1 MDLCAGER
9 HRDNVLQSI
18 GANLEG
24 WSVQVKREKAI
35 YHTLNKCRCGCPCVT
50 LWSFGAVGC
59 AGRDAQGPCTCIR
72 QTMHVHPCLS

>member
-1 MDLCAGER
+1 MAFCTGER

-35 YHTLNKCRCGCPCVT
+35 YHTLNKCR
-50 LWSFGAVGC
+50 
-59 AGRDAQGPCTCIR
+59 
-72 QTMHVHPCLS
+72 